1 MLNLPKTTEREDIQ
15 SLARILNLIIHFEI
29 GNTLLLESLLRSTYR
44 FLSKR
49 NRLYG
54 FEKSVLGPLSKNQG
68 ELRTAKEM
76 REAFV
81 ELKKEFENLSQ
92 NPSENAM
99 LRYFNFTAWLESKI
113 ENKTFAEAVR
123 KSLFKR
129 DLPKDVKFTTAIIRR
144 CQSEYPQ

>member
-1 MLNLPKTTEREDIQ
+1 MNLV
-15 SLARILNLIIHFEI
+15 IHFEI

-54 FEKSVLGPLSKNQG
+54 FEKSVLGFIQKSGK
-68 ELRTAKEM
+68 LRTAKEL
-76 REAFV
+76 RETFID
-81 ELKKEFENLSQ
+81 LKKDFENLSQ

-113 ENKTFAEAVR
+113 ENKTFAEAV
-123 KSLFKR
+123 KSHYLKEI
-129 DLPKDVKFTTAIIRR
+129 A
-144 CQSEYPQ
+144 